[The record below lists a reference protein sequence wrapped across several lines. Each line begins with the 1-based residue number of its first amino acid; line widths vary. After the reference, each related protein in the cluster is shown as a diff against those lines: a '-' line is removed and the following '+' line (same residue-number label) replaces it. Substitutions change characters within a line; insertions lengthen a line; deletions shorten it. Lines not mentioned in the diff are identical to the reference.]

1 VFEFF
6 IARRYLRSRQGKG
19 LSGIAW
25 IGIGGVFVGVSA
37 TLIVLSVM
45 NGFHQELRTRILG
58 VTPHIIVSRVFN
70 DPIDNYDS
78 LAEIVRHT
86 PGVQD
91 VAPFILTKTMVHSR
105 SSSDGVVVRG
115 IIAEEEEKIVELSR
129 HMTQGRFEFSNNGL
143 VLGNELAQNL
153 GVVVGDTL
161 SLVSPL
167 EGTSTPLGMLPR
179 SRKFRVAG
187 IFDAGMYEY
196 NTTLVYLSLEE
207 LQQFLNMGST
217 VTGLEVRVNDV
228 DQSERLAREITERL
242 GYTYRATD
250 WVTRN
255 HNLFTALRLEKVVTF
270 IVLVLIVLVAAFN
283 IAGMLIMMVMRKTRE
298 IGILRAMGARQRNI
312 MRVFSAVGLLIGVI
326 GTASGVLVGAGV
338 SLLLNRYQFVHLPG
352 DVYFIKNLPVR
363 MLPNDFLL
371 VSGIAILI
379 SFVATLYPAVKAAN
393 MQPVDAIRYE

>member
-1 VFEFF
+1 MFELF
-6 IARRYLRSRQGKG
+6 IARRYLRRRQGKG

-70 DPIDNYDS
+70 DPIENYDS
-78 LAEIVRHT
+78 LADIVRRT
-86 PGVQD
+86 PGVTD
-91 VAPFILTKTMVHSR
+91 VAPFILTKTMVRSR
-105 SSSDGVVVRG
+105 SASDGVIIRG

-129 HMTQGRFEFSNNGL
+129 HMTQGKFEFTNNGL

-167 EGTSTPLGMLPR
+167 EGTSTPMGMLPR
-179 SRKFRVAG
+179 SKKFRVAG

-196 NTTLVYLSLEE
+196 NTTLIYLSLQE
-207 LQQFLNMGST
+207 LQQFLNMGTT
-217 VTGLEVRVNDV
+217 VSGLEVRVNDV
-228 DQSERLAREITERL
+228 DQSERLAREITGRL

-283 IAGMLIMMVMRKTRE
+283 IAGMLIMMVLRKTRE

-363 MLPNDFLL
+363 MMPNDFLL
-371 VSGIAILI
+371 VSAIAILI